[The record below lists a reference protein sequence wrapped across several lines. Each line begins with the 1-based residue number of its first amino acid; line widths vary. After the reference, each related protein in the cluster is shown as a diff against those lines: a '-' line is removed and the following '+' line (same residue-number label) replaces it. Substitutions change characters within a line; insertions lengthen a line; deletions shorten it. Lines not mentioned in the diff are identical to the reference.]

1 MHAFAVEFPGPID
14 SHPLHLIERPLPEPG
29 PSQVR
34 VRVRACGVCRTDLH
48 LAEGDLPP
56 QRRLIAPGHEVVGIV
71 DDVGHG
77 AVRFQLGDRVG
88 IAWLGRTCGSCR
100 FCADGSENLCLEPTF
115 TGWHRDGGF
124 AEYAVADEDYCYALP
139 DELSDEQVAP
149 LLCAGIIGYRA
160 LCRANLPEGGRLG
173 LYGFGASAHL
183 TLQLAVARGA
193 RVHVVTRSAAARA
206 LAVDLGAS
214 TAQGAESR
222 PPQPLDSAILFAP
235 AGEVVPRCLEALD
248 RGGTLVVA
256 GVHLSD
262 IPPLSYAA
270 HLFGEKDVRSVA
282 ANTRQDGVELL
293 DAAVRIGLRPTTAPY
308 PMLRANDA
316 LRDLAN
322 GEIRGAAVLLN
333 DGAFN

>member
-1 MHAFAVEFPGPID
+1 
-14 SHPLHLIERPLPEPG
+14 
-29 PSQVR
+29 
-34 VRVRACGVCRTDLH
+34 
-48 LAEGDLPP
+48 
-56 QRRLIAPGHEVVGIV
+56 
-71 DDVGHG
+71 
-77 AVRFQLGDRVG
+77 
-88 IAWLGRTCGSCR
+88 
-100 FCADGSENLCLEPTF
+100 
-115 TGWHRDGGF
+115 
-124 AEYAVADEDYCYALP
+124 
-139 DELSDEQVAP
+139 AP

-235 AGEVVPRCLEALD
+235 AGEVVPHCLEALD

-270 HLFGEKDVRSVA
+270 HLFEEKDVRSVA

-293 DAAVRIGLRPTTAPY
+293 DAAVRIGLRPTTTPY

-333 DGAFN
+333 DGVFN